1 MASFNVS
8 SCFLRASAF
17 LSSSAFNASASSLSA
32 STFSPKS
39 SALSWSFSDAGRA
52 ASAFSAFSIPA
63 LTPSGS
69 WSLDLASAGVVD
81 VLPAVLLS
89 FSNSLRISP
98 AFKSPDSIAFNNPS
112 LSTNSLAAFLA
123 ASFSGSL

>member
-63 LTPSGS
+63 LTSSGS

-89 FSNSLRISP
+89 CSNYLRI
-98 AFKSPDSIAFNNPS
+98 
-112 LSTNSLAAFLA
+112 
-123 ASFSGSL
+123 